1 MNRRVV
7 TGVICMI
14 FVISIPVDNSTIN
27 SVIKEKDT
35 IDSGDGKTLYVGG
48 NGPNNYTHIQDAID
62 DAMPGDIIF
71 VYDDSSPYHENIVIN
86 KSINLVGENKET
98 TIIDGMKN
106 GDVIKIK
113 ADDIVIKNFTIRN
126 GYKEWYLPNGI
137 YINSSY
143 NLIYN
148 CNIFSNECG
157 ISVTGNGCNVIENCS
172 IYLNNY
178 TGIALSSSNNI
189 ISNCEIYKNEKG
201 IESDSNNKILGCKIY
216 KNEYGIWSGS
226 NNTIKNCFIYNNKY
240 GLEIFIAENNK
251 VLNNCFQN
259 DGINVDG
266 IKREHFIHYFRNNII
281 NGKPLFYL
289 FNKGN
294 IKLEGEA
301 GQIILAYCKNVVID
315 GIKINSTDIGIEIIK
330 CSNISIFNCII
341 SENIEGIYLVEGD
354 HVRISRNIIKSNE
367 IGVVIALVNHTI
379 IANNMISCSNI
390 ALSMFFYKSKF
401 NVVAR
406 NNFIQNRWNVRYFVD
421 DPFNSPSYFNMFIR
435 NYWNRWH
442 LILPK
447 PLLIFLLIPRG
458 KFGMLFPWIK
468 FDFLPRLFPY
478 RW

>member
-1 MNRRVV
+1 MRKI
-7 TGVICMI
+7 VI
-14 FVISIPVDNSTIN
+14 ISIIFMLIMPAIATNEVVDHVNFISN
-27 SVIKEKDT
+27 NENN
-35 IDSGDGKTLYVGG
+35 GNTLYVGG
-48 NGPNNYTHIQDAID
+48 NGSNNYTHIQDAIN
-62 DAMPGDIIF
+62 DAMPGDTIF

-113 ADDIVIKNFTIRN
+113 ANDIVIKNFTIRN

-148 CNIFSNECG
+148 CNIFSNEFG
-157 ISVTGNGCNVIENCS
+157 ISVAGNGCNVIENCS

-201 IESDSNNKILGCKIY
+201 IESGSNNKILGCRIY
-216 KNEYGIWSGS
+216 ENEYGIWSAS

-259 DGINVDG
+259 DGVNVDG

-289 FNKGN
+289 FNKSN

-315 GIKINSTDIGIEIIK
+315 GVKINSTDIGIEIIK

-341 SENIEGIYLVEGD
+341 NENIEGIYLVEGD
-354 HVRISRNIIKSNE
+354 HIKISRNILKSNE
-367 IGVVIALVNHTI
+367 IGIDIALVNHTI
-379 IANNMISCSNI
+379 ISKNMVSYSNI
-390 ALSMFFYKSKF
+390 ALSMFLYKSKF